1 MLCRTKT
8 KRSVDDSRPNKCS
21 RCCVEIKLVAAAA
34 LNILLLPLPTLV
46 GVQHEGELESECI
59 HLLGMFCSVVLLA
72 FLAGDGGAVRAR
84 ACAELKS

>member
-59 HLLGMFCSVVLLA
+59 HLLVLVSFVPLFFWLSWPA
-72 FLAGDGGAVRAR
+72 TEVRCAR
-84 ACAELKS
+84 ACVR